1 MGAHRLAQTAA
12 IIHALSV
19 IPCRSMQI
27 DFPDTTGKVDGPVLV
42 AIGALALQ
50 GSQKIRMRLFQHEG
64 LHQFTGPGDPS

>member
-1 MGAHRLAQTAA
+1 LQLAERSKFLTAKAPPEMGAHRLAQTAA

-42 AIGALALQ
+42 AIGRLRSKALKKSA
-50 GSQKIRMRLFQHEG
+50 
-64 LHQFTGPGDPS
+64 